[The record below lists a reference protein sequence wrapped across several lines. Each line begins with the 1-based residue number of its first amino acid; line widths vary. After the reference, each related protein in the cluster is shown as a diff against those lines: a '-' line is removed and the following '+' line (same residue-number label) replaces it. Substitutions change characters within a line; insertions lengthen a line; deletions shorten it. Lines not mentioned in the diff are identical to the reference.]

1 MKLASEIRVL
11 DTFFPLI
18 MFDFGAVLA
27 VLSFLLQ
34 KAIDVLQE
42 SMLVIKQ
49 SKLSDIRHPTLTRL
63 LSTQN
68 HHQQKA
74 RRPRNKERKVT
85 FHKKGGESR

>member
-1 MKLASEIRVL
+1 MSHKKGRLLKPIASEIRVL

-18 MFDFGAVLA
+18 MFGFVAVIA

-49 SKLSDIRHPTLTRL
+49 SKLSDIRHPSPDKAFIYPESP
-63 LSTQN
+63 STESK
-68 HHQQKA
+68 KA
-74 RRPRNKERKVT
+74 
-85 FHKKGGESR
+85 KK

>member
-1 MKLASEIRVL
+1 MYLYCFTITKDYFCVARTHVGI
-11 DTFFPLI
+11 
-18 MFDFGAVLA
+18 
-27 VLSFLLQ
+27 Q
-34 KAIDVLQE
+34 
-42 SMLVIKQ
+42 Q
-49 SKLSDIRHPTLTRL
+49 SKLSDIRHPSPDRL